1 MTDRTRVAGR
11 LRAFPRLILQGV
23 VSWLAR
29 LARVTVVPVGKANDG
44 LVPFGRSGTDL
55 DKDWG
60 VLLDEFKS
68 AFDAWR
74 KNPLARRL
82 VGIVT
87 AYVLGGDIIL
97 LRASSYAPLDKFI
110 HEVVNHPENRFAVRQ
125 ADWCDELTR
134 AGELFPTLHFNSA
147 DGVVYLRAVSA
158 SRVER
163 VEWLEQDYEAETTYH
178 EVGDVLS
185 EGEVWYHPRAVPDRD
200 GLAEGAKP
208 KPVMLHYAINRPVG
222 CVRGESDLAP
232 ILPWVKRYSRWLE
245 DRVRTNAAHR
255 VFLWIVKVPSQLVKA
270 KEEQYKSMP
279 AAGSVMVVGDNEDW
293 TAVTPSLQAR
303 DASPDGRAI
312 RWMVVA
318 GGPGLSLLD
327 LGESETANRASA
339 EVLGA
344 QRRRFLRRRQA
355 YFGFIL
361 ADVVLQAWNRAVA
374 LGLRRGRPAT
384 LAQIEVGVPDI
395 APEDNWQLARA
406 AGQITDAMTKLEKM
420 VGPSA
425 ALRRVAARM
434 MFKFAGES
442 VLDTEFEEIVGGAFV
457 DGGTEE

>member
-1 MTDRTRVAGR
+1 MAGR
-11 LRAFPRLILQGV
+11 LRSIPRSILQGV

-44 LVPFGRSGTDL
+44 LTPFMRSGTEL
-55 DKDWG
+55 DKEWY

-68 AFDAWR
+68 AFDSWR

-87 AYVLGGDIIL
+87 AYVLGGDTIL

-110 HEVVNHPENRFAVRQ
+110 RDVVGHPENRFAMRQ

-158 SRVER
+158 SRIER
-163 VEWLEQDYEAETTYH
+163 VEWSENDYEAETTYH
-178 EVGDVLS
+178 EVGDALS
-185 EGEVWYHPRAVPDRD
+185 EGLVWYHPRAVPDKD
-200 GLAEGAKP
+200 GLKEGVKP
-208 KPVMLHYAINRPVG
+208 KPVMLHYAVNRPVG
-222 CVRGESDLAP
+222 CTRGESDLAP
-232 ILPWVKRYSRWLE
+232 ILPWLKRYSRWLE
-245 DRVRTNAAHR
+245 DRVRVNAAMR
-255 VFLWIVKVPSQLVKA
+255 IFLWIVKVPGKMVEK
-270 KEEQYKSMP
+270 KEEQYRKMP
-279 AAGSVMVVGDNEDW
+279 AAGSVMVVDRDNEEW
-293 TAVTPSLQAR
+293 EAVTPEIKAW
-303 DASPDGRAI
+303 DAAADGRAI

-327 LGESETANRASA
+327 LGESETANLASA
-339 EVLGA
+339 KVLGE

-355 YFGFIL
+355 HFGYIL

-395 APEDNWQLARA
+395 APEDNVELAGA
-406 AGQITDAMTKLEKM
+406 ADQITDAMNKLAEM
-420 VGPSA
+420 VGDTP
-425 ALRRVAARM
+425 ALRRVAARLV
-434 MFKFAGES
+434 FKFAGEPVS
-442 VLDTEFEEIVGGAFV
+442 EAEFEEIVKGVLAD
-457 DGGTEE
+457 DGTDLS